1 MSHHSQEAPSNFA
14 PKFSPALFRS
24 ALILLTLS
32 VVVLAPQR
40 ASGQRS
46 PGFGGLSGATLKVN
60 IVSSNGTSIEMPAV
74 VTLFPMSGSGSP
86 QQQSADDGTAQFQ
99 NLKEGSYSVGVTMPG
114 YKNAKQDVEI
124 STLGVAE
131 ASVVME
137 SDDVQPDAP
146 GMLLAPKPR
155 KEIDDGIAALHA
167 SKYDEAQK
175 QFEAAYKLA
184 PGDPDVND
192 ALGLLYLVKKD
203 TQHAQEYISRALSL
217 DPNDVNALVDDG
229 QLKLIQQD
237 FKGAQPQLEKA
248 VALAPHNYFAHW
260 LLGIGYFG
268 TRQYEKARVEA
279 LAAIKA
285 SKDSASDAE
294 YLLGQ
299 SLAGLGRNAEAIMT
313 LQKFVGE
320 EPNGFYTPAAKTLL
334 AKLRNP
340 PSETVGEVPDVAG
353 GPLAQNAAAST
364 SPAAH

>member
-1 MSHHSQEAPSNFA
+1 MSHHSQEVPSNFT

-24 ALILLTLS
+24 AFFLFTLS
-32 VVVLAPQR
+32 VAVLAPRR

-46 PGFGGLSGATLKVN
+46 PGFGGLSGATLTVN
-60 IVSSNGTSIEMPAV
+60 LVTSDGTSIDMPAV
-74 VTLFPMSGSGSP
+74 VTLVSMSASVSP
-86 QQQSADDGTAQFQ
+86 QQQSADDGAAQFQ
-99 NLKEGSYSVGVTMPG
+99 NLKEGSYSVAVTMPG
-114 YKNAKQDVEI
+114 YKNARQEI
-124 STLGVAE
+124 EVSTLGIAE
-131 ASVVME
+131 TNVVME

-146 GMLLAPKPR
+146 GMLLAPKAR
-155 KEIDDGIAALHA
+155 KDIDDGIADLHA
-167 SKYDEAQK
+167 SKYDEAQR

-192 ALGLLYLVKKD
+192 ALGLLYIVKKD
-203 TQHAQEYISRALSL
+203 PQHAREYISRALSL
-217 DPNDVNALVDDG
+217 DPNNVNALVDDG

-260 LLGIGYFG
+260 LLGIGYYG
-268 TRQYEKARVEA
+268 TLQYEKARVEA

-285 SKDSASDAE
+285 SKGGASDAE

-299 SLAGLGRNAEAIMT
+299 ALAGLGRNAEAAVT

-320 EPNGFYTPAAKTLL
+320 KPNGFYAPAAKTLI

-340 PSETVGEVPDVAG
+340 PGETVRQVPPVTG
-353 GPLAQNAAAST
+353 GPLAQNAASSAP
-364 SPAAH
+364 PAAH